1 MDIAYR
7 ILADHVRM
15 IAVCISDG
23 VLPDASPK
31 LRQVV
36 RKVFRVLRNQFGIT
50 DARDSA
56 SIIFSLAVQTLDSL
70 KYHYL
75 DDDTFETN
83 ISIIHSVLEFEA
95 DNLVSQ
101 EESGRKAM
109 KKLIKVLLV
118 LFCSKSVKA
127 NMSFTFSVT
136 SWNRG
141 QD

>member
-70 KYHYL
+70 KYHYP